1 MLFRSSVLS
10 NKQFKQLGEKN
21 IDLLQYIL
29 QYEKFPEY
37 KNLTYNLVGIFCWDD
52 KIELNPTNAIKTIL
66 KKLNKYSYDGILELI
81 KDDKKQAEIKIKVN
95 NDGLYKTHDL
105 MQKVENINTSFLCL
119 CYDMKLSFDQA
130 SQLIKVI
137 FEKLSINCV
146 NTIFDIAKTLCKK
159 EGDKYAFIN
168 KNNYNYLLKIAACF
182 EEFKLTNCFDTSQS
196 INSFFVEYNGIHNK
210 EGKKKLYSEERLN
223 QIVIDYKLKVDDA
236 EIEESIFKI
245 YPITA
250 IDCFINFINGFLLN
264 HDEIASD
271 YSFFGYLPEYKQE
284 IAKNKLLPFIN
295 KQYKEISGCDQ
306 NIFFINDLEKTKSGF
321 LKFPIYFLTS
331 ISQLNN
337 LCLFESYIEKNKF
350 FILNCLKELM
360 HIMTLNFQ
368 LIRAVYNNKIFP
380 ELNRHDNKIY
390 IDSSCGSFINSA
402 RSIFLIYCYISE
414 STPELD
420 DPMLVFTKELLF
432 HIEVSNRK
440 TDLTRLLMF
449 KSDLNEVV
457 IDKNILGRRSFAKEY
472 GRILKI
478 WSPPFKSSI

>member
-1 MLFRSSVLS
+1 
-10 NKQFKQLGEKN
+10 
-21 IDLLQYIL
+21 
-29 QYEKFPEY
+29 
-37 KNLTYNLVGIFCWDD
+37 
-52 KIELNPTNAIKTIL
+52 
-66 KKLNKYSYDGILELI
+66 
-81 KDDKKQAEIKIKVN
+81 
-95 NDGLYKTHDL
+95 
-105 MQKVENINTSFLCL
+105 
-119 CYDMKLSFDQA
+119 
-130 SQLIKVI
+130 
-137 FEKLSINCV
+137 
-146 NTIFDIAKTLCKK
+146 
-159 EGDKYAFIN
+159 
-168 KNNYNYLLKIAACF
+168 
-182 EEFKLTNCFDTSQS
+182 
-196 INSFFVEYNGIHNK
+196 
-210 EGKKKLYSEERLN
+210 
-223 QIVIDYKLKVDDA
+223 
-236 EIEESIFKI
+236 
-245 YPITA
+245 
-250 IDCFINFINGFLLN
+250 
-264 HDEIASD
+264 
-271 YSFFGYLPEYKQE
+271 
-284 IAKNKLLPFIN
+284 
-295 KQYKEISGCDQ
+295 
-306 NIFFINDLEKTKSGF
+306 
-321 LKFPIYFLTS
+321 
-331 ISQLNN
+331 
-337 LCLFESYIEKNKF
+337 LFESYIEKNKF